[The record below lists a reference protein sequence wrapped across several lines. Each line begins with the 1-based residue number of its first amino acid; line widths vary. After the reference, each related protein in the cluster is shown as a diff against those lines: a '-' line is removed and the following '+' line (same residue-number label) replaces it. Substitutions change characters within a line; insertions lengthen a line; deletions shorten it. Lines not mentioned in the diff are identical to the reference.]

1 MPHYLPLSIL
11 QNYKHRIFNS
21 LKILLKAHTKFILG
35 FEKSIQQVEREKCS
49 CEHRVLVT
57 HSSMA
62 RWGESFA
69 FLRPPGTSCSILC
82 PLDGLSHLL

>member
-35 FEKSIQQVEREKCS
+35 FEKSIQQVERERSAHVNTECWS
-49 CEHRVLVT
+49 PTRV
-57 HSSMA
+57 
-62 RWGESFA
+62 W
-69 FLRPPGTSCSILC
+69 P
-82 PLDGLSHLL
+82 DGVRALLS